1 MNETGKGANVVD
13 IVDKAL
19 RMGEGHQI
27 KKLENVAKAV
37 NALEDEITA
46 MSDEELRGQTGRFKE
61 RLDNGAS
68 LDDIMAEAF
77 ATVREVSRR
86 TLGQRHFD
94 VQLMGGAALH
104 WGNIAEMKT
113 GEGKTLVATLP
124 SYLNALEGKGVHV
137 VTVNDYL
144 ASYQSELM
152 GRIYRFLGMSVGCII
167 TEQKPPERRK
177 QYNADITYGTNNEFG
192 FDYLR
197 DNMAWER
204 GELVQRGHHYAIVDE
219 VDSILIDEARTPLII
234 SGPAEGDVT
243 RWYRQFARL
252 VLKLSRDED
261 YEIDEKKK
269 VVGILDPG
277 ITKIEDFLGID
288 NLYEP
293 NNTALIGYLNNAVKA
308 KELFLRDRDYVV
320 TRGEVLIVDEHTG
333 RILPGRRYNEGL
345 HQAIE
350 AKEGVEVKAENQTF
364 ATITLQNYFRMYDK
378 LSGMTGTAETE
389 AAEFMGT
396 YKLGVLPIPTN
407 RPMIREDKDDL
418 IFRTKKEKLA
428 AIVKDVAK
436 RHAKGQ
442 PVLLGTASV
451 ESSEVVSSLL
461 DVAGIPHQVLNAKQ
475 HAKEAAVVAVAGRKG
490 AVTVATNMAGRGTDI
505 MLGGNV
511 EFLADAKL
519 KADGYSPE
527 DTPEE
532 YEKRW
537 PGTLEEVKE
546 QVKDEHEEV
555 TQLGGLYVLGT
566 ERHES
571 RRIDNQLRGRSG
583 RQGDPGES
591 RFYLSLEDDLMRL
604 FNTQLVARFMA
615 KGLPEGEPIESKSVS
630 KGVRAAQKA
639 VESRNFEIRKNVLKY
654 DDVMNKQRTVIYAER
669 QAVLKGE
676 DIHEDIERF
685 IADTVESYIRGA
697 QQGSDKPSGWDW
709 DGLFEALNSVF
720 TVHVDMDEA
729 KESLAKLKGDK
740 AIAALRDMIVDD
752 AKTQYAAMEEQ
763 VSEEGMRQLERRVV
777 LAVLDRKWR
786 EHLYE
791 MDYLKDGIGLRGMGQ
806 RDPLVEYQREGYQM
820 YNSMVEAI
828 KEESI
833 QLLFH
838 VDIKQVARTED
849 PESNE
854 QEDAVIERTESALGI
869 ERESVASSADEID
882 VDGDSESTDTES
894 AEGDAAAEESADEAS
909 DEQEADQE
917 SAADM
922 DDADDANSEKSADDT
937 VTSDDQADEHIEP
950 GIVGPAPL
958 SHAEGKVPVS
968 KRPKSEE
975 LHTPWADGK
984 TYPGTGKN
992 SPCPCGSG
1000 RKYKMCHGQNEK

>member
-1 MNETGKGANVVD
+1 MVD

-19 RMGEGHQI
+19 RMGEGHQL

-37 NALEDEITA
+37 NALEDEISA
-46 MSDEELRGQTGRFKE
+46 LSDEDLKAQTPKFKQE
-61 RLDNGAS
+61 IENGKS
-68 LDDIMAEAF
+68 LDEIMPEAF
-77 ATVREVSRR
+77 ATVREVSKR

-124 SYLNALEGKGVHV
+124 TYLNALEGKGVHV

-152 GRIYRFLGMSVGCII
+152 GRIYRFLGMNVGCII
-167 TEQKPPERRK
+167 TDQKPPERRK

-197 DNMAWER
+197 DNMAWEKAD
-204 GELVQRGHHYAIVDE
+204 LVQRGHHYAIVDE

-243 RWYRQFARL
+243 RWYRQFAKL
-252 VLKLSRDED
+252 VLKLTRDED
-261 YEIDEKKK
+261 YDVDEKKK

-277 ITKIEDFLGID
+277 ITKVEDFLGID

-293 NNTALIGYLNNAVKA
+293 ANTALIGYLNNAIKA
-308 KELFLRDRDYVV
+308 KELFLRDKDYVV
-320 TRGEVLIVDEHTG
+320 TQGEVLIVDEHTG

-378 LSGMTGTAETE
+378 LAGMTGTAETE
-389 AAEFMGT
+389 AAEFMNT
-396 YKLGVLPIPTN
+396 YKLGVLPIKTN
-407 RPMIREDKDDL
+407 KPMIRKDQDDL

-436 RHAKGQ
+436 SHAKGQ

-451 ESSEVVSSLL
+451 ESSEVVSALL
-461 DVAGIPHQVLNAKQ
+461 DVAKIPHQVLNAKQ
-475 HAKEAAVVAVAGRKG
+475 HEKEAAVVAVAGRKG

-519 KADGYSPE
+519 KSEGYSPE

-537 PGTLEEVKE
+537 PGTLNEIKA

-555 TQLGGLYVLGT
+555 KELGGLYVLGT

-604 FNTQLVARFMA
+604 FNTQLVAQVMA
-615 KGLPEGEPIESKSVS
+615 KGMEEGQPIEAKSVT
-630 KGVRAAQKA
+630 KGVRTAQKA
-639 VESRNFEIRKNVLKY
+639 VESRNYEIRKNVLKY
-654 DDVMNKQRTVIYAER
+654 DDVMNKQRTVIYSER

-676 DIHEDIERF
+676 DIHKDILRF
-685 IADTVESYIRGA
+685 ISDTVESYIKGA
-697 QQGSDKPSGWDW
+697 NKGSEKPKDWDW
-709 DGLFEALNSVF
+709 EGLFKALN
-720 TVHVDMDEA
+720 TVIPTKVDEDEVR
-729 KESLAKLKGDK
+729 KIVGGLKGAK
-740 AIAALRDMIVDD
+740 AVEAVRDLIVEDARQQYGEMEETIGETGLRD
-752 AKTQYAAMEEQ
+752 
-763 VSEEGMRQLERRVV
+763 LERRVV

-820 YNSMVEAI
+820 YNSMIEAI
-828 KEESI
+828 KEETV

-838 VDIKQVARTED
+838 IDIKQVATTDE
-849 PESNE
+849 
-854 QEDAVIERTESALGI
+854 AV
-869 ERESVASSADEID
+869 DE
-882 VDGDSESTDTES
+882 VEET
-894 AEGDAAAEESADEAS
+894 AESADTIAVASGPDENGESVVEAAEGEVEEE
-909 DEQEADQE
+909 DEDTDAKQAIAE
-917 SAADM
+917 SAA
-922 DDADDANSEKSADDT
+922 ASGAGESTLPVA
-937 VTSDDQADEHIEP
+937 
-950 GIVGPAPL
+950 GPAPI

-975 LHTPWADGK
+975 LKTPWADGR
-984 TYPGTGKN
+984 TFPGTGKN
-992 SPCPCGSG
+992 APCPCGSG

>member
-1 MNETGKGANVVD
+1 MEFVPDVGHQAMLVDVRKLKQGANVVD

-19 RMGEGHQI
+19 RMGEGHQL

-37 NALEDEITA
+37 NALEDEISA
-46 MSDEELRGQTGRFKE
+46 LSDEELKGQTAKFKQ
-61 RLDNGAS
+61 RLDNGEN
-68 LDDIMAEAF
+68 LDKLMPEAF
-77 ATVREVSRR
+77 ATVREVSKR

-152 GRIYRFLGMSVGCII
+152 GRIYRFLGMNVGCII
-167 TEQKPPERRK
+167 TDQKPAERRK

-197 DNMAWER
+197 DNMAWEKAD
-204 GELVQRGHHYAIVDE
+204 LVQRGHHYAIVDE

-252 VLKLSRDED
+252 VPKLTRDED
-261 YEIDEKKK
+261 YEVDEKKK
-269 VVGILDPG
+269 VVGVLDPG
-277 ITKIEDFLGID
+277 ITKVEDFLGID

-293 NNTALIGYLNNAVKA
+293 SNTALIGYLNNAIKA
-308 KELFLRDRDYVV
+308 KELFLRDKDYVV
-320 TRGEVLIVDEHTG
+320 TQGEVLIVDEHTG

-378 LSGMTGTAETE
+378 LAGMTGTAETE
-389 AAEFMGT
+389 AAEFMNT
-396 YKLGVLPIPTN
+396 YKLGVLPIKTN
-407 RPMIREDKDDL
+407 KPMIRKDQDDL
-418 IFRTKKEKLA
+418 IYRTKKEKLA

-451 ESSEVVSSLL
+451 ESSEVVSTLL
-461 DVAGIPHQVLNAKQ
+461 DVAKIPHQVLNAKQ
-475 HAKEAAVVAVAGRKG
+475 HEKEAAVVAVAGRKG

-519 KADGYSPE
+519 KSEGYSPE

-537 PGTLEEVKE
+537 PGTLNEIKA

-555 TQLGGLYVLGT
+555 KELGGLYVLGT

-604 FNTQLVARFMA
+604 FNTQLVAQVMA
-615 KGLPEGEPIESKSVS
+615 RGMEEGQPIEAKSVT
-630 KGVRAAQKA
+630 KGVRTAQKA
-639 VESRNFEIRKNVLKY
+639 VESRNYEIRKNVLKY
-654 DDVMNKQRTVIYAER
+654 DDVMNKQRTVIYSER

-676 DIHEDIERF
+676 DIHKDILRF
-685 IADTVESYIRGA
+685 ISDTVESYIKGA
-697 QQGSDKPSGWDW
+697 NKGSEKPKDWDW
-709 DGLFEALNSVF
+709 EGLFKALN
-720 TVHVDMDEA
+720 TVIPTKVDEDEVR
-729 KESLAKLKGDK
+729 KIVGGLKGAK
-740 AIAALRDMIVDD
+740 AVEAVRDLIVEDARQQYGEMEETIGETGLRD
-752 AKTQYAAMEEQ
+752 
-763 VSEEGMRQLERRVV
+763 LERRVV

-820 YNSMVEAI
+820 YNSMIEAI
-828 KEESI
+828 KEETV

-838 VDIKQVARTED
+838 IDIKQVATTD
-849 PESNE
+849 
-854 QEDAVIERTESALGI
+854 DAV
-869 ERESVASSADEID
+869 DE
-882 VDGDSESTDTES
+882 VEET
-894 AEGDAAAEESADEAS
+894 AESADTIAVASGPDENGESVIEATEGEVEEE
-909 DEQEADQE
+909 DEDTDAKQAIAE
-917 SAADM
+917 SAA
-922 DDADDANSEKSADDT
+922 ASEAGESTLPVA
-937 VTSDDQADEHIEP
+937 
-950 GIVGPAPL
+950 GPAPV

-975 LHTPWADGK
+975 LKTPWADGR
-984 TYPGTGKN
+984 TFPGTGKN
-992 SPCPCGSG
+992 APCPCGSG
-1000 RKYKMCHGQNEK
+1000 RKYKMCHGQNEA

>member
-1 MNETGKGANVVD
+1 MVD

-19 RMGEGHQI
+19 RMGEGRQI
-27 KKLENVAKAV
+27 KKLEGVAKAV
-37 NALEDEITA
+37 NALEDEISA
-46 MSDEELRGQTGRFKE
+46 LSDEELKAQTPKFKQQ
-61 RLDNGAS
+61 LDNGKK
-68 LDDIMAEAF
+68 LDDIMPEAF
-77 ATVREVSRR
+77 ATVREVSKR

-124 SYLNALEGKGVHV
+124 AYLNALEGKGVHV

-152 GRIYRFLGMSVGCII
+152 GRIYRFLGMNVGCIL

-197 DNMAWER
+197 DNMAWEKN
-204 GELVQRGHHYAIVDE
+204 ELVQRGHHFAIVDE

-243 RWYRQFARL
+243 RWYRTFAKL
-252 VLKLSRDED
+252 VLKLTRDED
-261 YEIDEKKK
+261 YEVDEKKK
-269 VVGILDPG
+269 VVGIKDPG
-277 ITKIEDFLGID
+277 ITKVEDFLGID

-293 NNTALIGYLNNAVKA
+293 ANTALIGYLNNAIKA

-320 TRGEVLIVDEHTG
+320 THGEVLIVDEHTG
-333 RILPGRRYNEGL
+333 RVLPGRRYNEGL

-389 AAEFMGT
+389 AAEFMST

-407 RPMIREDKDDL
+407 RPMIRKDQDDF

-428 AIVKDVAK
+428 AVIKDVAA

-451 ESSEVVSSLL
+451 ESSEVVSTLL
-461 DVAGIPHQVLNAKQ
+461 DVANIPHQVLNAKQ
-475 HAKEAAVVAVAGRKG
+475 HDKEAAIVAVAGRKG

-519 KADGYSPE
+519 KSEGYSPE

-537 PGTLEEVKE
+537 PGTLNEVKA

-555 TQLGGLYVLGT
+555 KELGGLYVLGT

-604 FNTQLVARFMA
+604 FNTQLVARVMA
-615 KGLPEGEPIESKSVS
+615 KGLPEGEPIHSKSVS
-630 KGVRAAQKA
+630 KGVRTAQKA
-639 VESRNFEIRKNVLKY
+639 RESQNFEIRKNVLKY

-685 IADTVESYIRGA
+685 ISDTVESYVKGA
-697 QQGSDKPSGWDW
+697 NNGSDKPKDWDW
-709 DGLFEALNSVF
+709 EGLFKALNTVLPTDVTVEEAEKAAEGKKGEKAVEAVRDVIVADAKAKYAEFEDKLGADGL
-720 TVHVDMDEA
+720 
-729 KESLAKLKGDK
+729 
-740 AIAALRDMIVDD
+740 
-752 AKTQYAAMEEQ
+752 
-763 VSEEGMRQLERRVV
+763 RQLERRVV

-820 YNSMVEAI
+820 YNSMIDAI
-828 KEESI
+828 KEETV

-838 VDIKQVARTED
+838 VDIQQIARTED
-849 PESNE
+849 AEE
-854 QEDAVIERTESALGI
+854 QAEQAA
-869 ERESVASSADEID
+869 SADAAQATGPDEN
-882 VDGDSESTDTES
+882 GETAAEAAEGEGETEAEEES
-894 AEGDAAAEESADEAS
+894 AEEKQAIAEAAKASEAGEATSAIS
-909 DEQEADQE
+909 
-917 SAADM
+917 
-922 DDADDANSEKSADDT
+922 
-937 VTSDDQADEHIEP
+937 
-950 GIVGPAPL
+950 GPAPI
-958 SHAEGKVPVS
+958 SHAEGKVPAN
-968 KRPKSEE
+968 KRPKNEE
-975 LHTPWADGK
+975 LKTPWADGR
-984 TYPGTGKN
+984 TFPGTGKN
-992 SPCPCGSG
+992 ALCPCGSG
-1000 RKYKMCHGQNEK
+1000 RKYKMCHGQNEQ

>member
-1 MNETGKGANVVD
+1 MVD

-19 RMGEGHQI
+19 RMGEGRQI
-27 KKLENVAKAV
+27 KKLEGVAKAV
-37 NALEDEITA
+37 NALEDEISA
-46 MSDEELRGQTGRFKE
+46 LSDEELKGQTAKFKQQLE
-61 RLDNGAS
+61 NGKS
-68 LDDIMAEAF
+68 LDELMPEAF
-77 ATVREVSRR
+77 ATVREASKRV
-86 TLGQRHFD
+86 LGQRHFD

-144 ASYQSELM
+144 ASYQSEIM

-167 TEQKPPERRK
+167 TNQKPPERRK

-197 DNMAWER
+197 DNMAWEKAD
-204 GELVQRGHHYAIVDE
+204 LVQRGHHYAIVDE

-243 RWYRQFARL
+243 RWYREFAKLVVRL
-252 VLKLSRDED
+252 TRDED
-261 YEIDEKKK
+261 YEVDEKKK

-277 ITKIEDFLGID
+277 ITKVEDFLGID

-293 NNTALIGYLNNAVKA
+293 NNTALIGYLNNAIKA

-320 TRGEVLIVDEHTG
+320 THGEVLIVDEHTG
-333 RILPGRRYNEGL
+333 RVLPGRRYNEGL

-378 LSGMTGTAETE
+378 LAGMTGTAETE
-389 AAEFMGT
+389 AAEFMST

-407 RPMIREDKDDL
+407 KPMQRIDQEDL

-436 RHAKGQ
+436 RHAAGQ

-451 ESSEVVSSLL
+451 ESSEVVSTLL
-461 DVAGIPHQVLNAKQ
+461 DVAKIPHQVLNAKQ
-475 HAKEAAVVAVAGRKG
+475 HDKEAAVVAVAGRKG

-527 DTPEE
+527 DTPDE

-537 PGTLEEVKE
+537 PGVLAEIKE
-546 QVKDEHEEV
+546 QVKDEHQEV
-555 TQLGGLYVLGT
+555 VDLGGLYVLGT

-604 FNTQLVARFMA
+604 FNTQLVARVMA
-615 KGLPEGEPIESKSVS
+615 KGLPEGEPIAAKSVS
-630 KGVRAAQKA
+630 KGVRTAQKA
-639 VESRNFEIRKNVLKY
+639 RESQNFEIRKNVLKY

-676 DIHEDIERF
+676 DVHDDILRF
-685 IADTVESYIRGA
+685 ISDTVMSYVKGA
-697 QQGSDKPSGWDW
+697 NNGSDKPAAWDW
-709 DGLFEALNSVF
+709 DGLFKALNSVIP
-720 TVHVDMDEA
+720 TDVTIEEA
-729 KESLAKLKGDK
+729 RKAAEGKKGDK
-740 AIAALRDMIVDD
+740 AAEAVRDVIVADAEAAYSGFEDKLGG
-752 AKTQYAAMEEQ
+752 
-763 VSEEGMRQLERRVV
+763 EGLRQLERRVV

-820 YNSMVEAI
+820 YNSMIEAI
-828 KEESI
+828 KEETV

-838 VDIKQVARTED
+838 VDIQQVAETED
-849 PESNE
+849 LESE
-854 QEDAVIERTESALGI
+854 ADEDAAVNATQVELGI
-869 ERESVASSADEID
+869 APSASAGTEDEGPD
-882 VDGDSESTDTES
+882 EDGDDVTR
-894 AEGDAAAEESADEAS
+894 DE
-909 DEQEADQE
+909 DG
-917 SAADM
+917 
-922 DDADDANSEKSADDT
+922 NP
-937 VTSDDQADEHIEP
+937 V
-950 GIVGPAPL
+950 IVGPAPV
-958 SHAEGKVPVS
+958 SHAEGKVPAN
-968 KRPKSEE
+968 KQPKSEE
-975 LHTPWADGK
+975 LKTPWADGR
-984 TYPGTGKN
+984 TFPGTGKN
-992 SPCPCGSG
+992 APCPCGSG
-1000 RKYKMCHGQNEK
+1000 RKYKMCHGQNEQ

>member
-1 MNETGKGANVVD
+1 MVAVL
-13 IVDKAL
+13 DKVL
-19 RMGEGHQI
+19 RMGEGRQI
-27 KKLENVAKAV
+27 RKLQGVAKAT
-37 NALEDEITA
+37 NAFEDQISA
-46 MSDEELRGQTGRFKE
+46 MSDEELKAQTPKFKQ
-61 RLDNGAS
+61 RLENGES
-68 LDDIMAEAF
+68 LDSLMPEAF
-77 ATVREVSRR
+77 ATVREVSKR

-152 GRIYRFLGMSVGCII
+152 GRIFRFLGMSVGCII
-167 TEQKPPERRK
+167 TDQRPNERRK
-177 QYNADITYGTNNEFG
+177 QYQADITYGTNNEFG

-197 DNMAWER
+197 DNMAWDKD
-204 GELVQRGHHYAIVDE
+204 ELVQRGHHFAIVDE

-243 RWYRQFARL
+243 RWYRQFAKL
-252 VLKLSRDED
+252 VPKLTRDED
-261 YEIDEKKK
+261 YEVDEKKK

-277 ITKIEDFLGID
+277 ITKVEDYLGID

-293 NNTALIGYLNNAVKA
+293 ANTALIGYLNNAIKA

-320 TRGEVLIVDEHTG
+320 QNGEVLIVDEHTG
-333 RILPGRRYNEGL
+333 RLLKGRRYNEGL

-378 LSGMTGTAETE
+378 LAGMTGTAETE
-389 AAEFMGT
+389 AAEFMNT

-407 RPMIREDKDDL
+407 KPMIRKDQDDL
-418 IFRTKKEKLA
+418 IYRSKKEKLA
-428 AIVKDVAK
+428 AIVRDVAK

-442 PVLLGTASV
+442 PILLGTASV

-461 DVAGIPHQVLNAKQ
+461 DVAGIDHQVLNAKQ
-475 HAKEAAVVAVAGRKG
+475 HAREAAVVAVAGRKG

-511 EFLADAKL
+511 EFLADQKL
-519 KADGYSPE
+519 KEQGYSSD

-537 PGTLEEVKE
+537 PKMLDSVKE

-555 TQLGGLYVLGT
+555 VKLGGLYVLGT

-604 FNTQLVARFMA
+604 FNTGMVAQLMS
-615 KGLPEGEPIESKSVS
+615 KSMPEGQPIDKKSVS
-630 KGVRAAQKA
+630 KGVRNAQKS
-639 VESRNFEIRKNVLKY
+639 VESRNYEIRKNVLKY
-654 DDVMNKQRTVIYAER
+654 DDVMNKQRQVIYGER

-676 DIHEDIERF
+676 DIHKDILRF
-685 IADTVESYIRGA
+685 ISETITSYIRGA
-697 QQGSDKPSGWDW
+697 QKGSDKPEDW
-709 DGLFEALNSVF
+709 DADELWKALASVYPVSLDQDE
-720 TVHVDMDEA
+720 TMD
-729 KESLAKLKGDK
+729 SLEGLKGDK
-740 AIAALRDMIVDD
+740 AVKALADKLVED
-752 AKTQYAAMEEQ
+752 ADSIYQKREDELGEKG
-763 VSEEGMRQLERRVV
+763 SRQLERQVV
-777 LAVLDRKWR
+777 LSVLDSKWR

-820 YNSMVEAI
+820 YNSMIDAI
-828 KEESI
+828 KEQTV
-833 QLLFH
+833 QLLFN
-838 VDIKQVARTED
+838 VDLKQIAASQENERRAREERKENEESQSEPVSYQAPEEPDAED
-849 PESNE
+849 ETTDIDETAEEQDEGAPAGSI
-854 QEDAVIERTESALGI
+854 QEDAEE
-869 ERESVASSADEID
+869 E
-882 VDGDSESTDTES
+882 
-894 AEGDAAAEESADEAS
+894 DAAEDSAPA
-909 DEQEADQE
+909 
-917 SAADM
+917 
-922 DDADDANSEKSADDT
+922 
-937 VTSDDQADEHIEP
+937 P
-950 GIVGPAPL
+950 VGPAPI
-958 SHAEGKVPVS
+958 SHAEGKVPAN
-968 KRPKSEE
+968 KRPKAVEDHS
-975 LHTPWADGK
+975 PWSDGR
-984 TYPGTGKN
+984 TFPGTPRN
-992 SPCPCGSG
+992 APCPCGSG
-1000 RKYKMCHGQNEK
+1000 RKYKMCHGQNEKK

>member
-1 MNETGKGANVVD
+1 VVA
-13 IVDKAL
+13 VLDKVL
-19 RMGEGHQI
+19 RMGEGRQI
-27 KKLENVAKAV
+27 RKLQGVAKAT
-37 NALEDEITA
+37 NAFEDQISA
-46 MSDEELRGQTGRFKE
+46 MSDEELKAQTPKFKQ
-61 RLDNGAS
+61 RLENGES
-68 LDDIMAEAF
+68 LDSLMPEAF
-77 ATVREVSRR
+77 ATVREVSKR

-152 GRIYRFLGMSVGCII
+152 GRIFRFLGMSVGCII
-167 TEQKPPERRK
+167 TDQRPAERRK
-177 QYNADITYGTNNEFG
+177 QYQADITYGTNNEFG

-197 DNMAWER
+197 DNMAWDKD
-204 GELVQRGHHYAIVDE
+204 ELVQRGHHFAIVDE

-243 RWYRQFARL
+243 RWYRQFAKL
-252 VLKLSRDED
+252 VPKLTRDED
-261 YEIDEKKK
+261 YEVDEKKK

-277 ITKIEDFLGID
+277 ITKVEDYLGID

-293 NNTALIGYLNNAVKA
+293 ANTALIGYLNNAIKA

-320 TRGEVLIVDEHTG
+320 QNGEVLIVDEHTG
-333 RILPGRRYNEGL
+333 RLLKGRRYNEGL

-378 LSGMTGTAETE
+378 LAGMTGTAETE
-389 AAEFMGT
+389 AAEFMNT

-407 RPMIREDKDDL
+407 KPMIRKDQDDL
-418 IFRTKKEKLA
+418 IYRSKKEKLA
-428 AIVKDVAK
+428 AIVRDVAK

-442 PVLLGTASV
+442 PILLGTASV

-461 DVAGIPHQVLNAKQ
+461 DVAGIDHQVLNAKQ
-475 HAKEAAVVAVAGRKG
+475 HAREAAVVAVAGRKG

-511 EFLADAKL
+511 EFLADQKL
-519 KADGYSPE
+519 KEQGYSPD

-537 PGTLEEVKE
+537 PKMLDSVKE

-555 TQLGGLYVLGT
+555 VKLGGLYVLGT

-604 FNTQLVARFMA
+604 FNTQLVARMMSS
-615 KGLPEGEPIESKSVS
+615 KSLPEGQPIGTKSVS
-630 KGVRAAQKA
+630 KGVRNAQKS
-639 VESRNFEIRKNVLKY
+639 VESRNYEIRKNVLKY
-654 DDVMNKQRTVIYAER
+654 DDVMNKQRQVIYGER

-676 DIHEDIERF
+676 DIHEDILRF
-685 IADTVESYIRGA
+685 IRETVTSYIRGA
-697 QQGSDKPSGWDW
+697 QNGSDKPKDW
-709 DGLFEALNSVF
+709 DADGLWKALASVYPISLDQDE
-720 TVHVDMDEA
+720 TMD
-729 KESLAKLKGDK
+729 SLEDLKGDK
-740 AIAALRDMIVDD
+740 AVKALADKVVED
-752 AKTQYAAMEEQ
+752 ADSIYQEREDELGEKG
-763 VSEEGMRQLERRVV
+763 SRQLERQVV
-777 LAVLDRKWR
+777 LSVLDSKWR

-820 YNSMVEAI
+820 YNSMIDAI
-828 KEESI
+828 KEQTV
-833 QLLFH
+833 QLLFN
-838 VDIKQVARTED
+838 VDLKQIAASQENERRAREERKENEESQSEPVNYQAPEEPDAED
-849 PESNE
+849 ETTDIDETAEERDEGAPAGSV
-854 QEDAVIERTESALGI
+854 QEDSEEDSDKD
-869 ERESVASSADEID
+869 SSEDIA
-882 VDGDSESTDTES
+882 
-894 AEGDAAAEESADEAS
+894 EAS
-909 DEQEADQE
+909 E
-917 SAADM
+917 
-922 DDADDANSEKSADDT
+922 ADDASAP
-937 VTSDDQADEHIEP
+937 AP
-950 GIVGPAPL
+950 VGPAPI
-958 SHAEGKVPVS
+958 SHAEGKVPAN
-968 KRPKSEE
+968 KRPKAVEDHS
-975 LHTPWADGK
+975 PWSDGR
-984 TYPGTGKN
+984 TFPGTPRN
-992 SPCPCGSG
+992 APCPCGSG
-1000 RKYKMCHGQNEK
+1000 RKYKMCHGQNEKK

>member
-1 MNETGKGANVVD
+1 MVD

-19 RMGEGHQI
+19 RMGEGRQI
-27 KKLENVAKAV
+27 KKLENVAKAT
-37 NALEDEITA
+37 NALEDEIA
-46 MSDEELRGQTGRFKE
+46 ALNDEEIKGQTAKFKE
-61 RLDNGAS
+61 RIDNGES
-68 LDDIMAEAF
+68 LDKIMPEAF
-77 ATVREVSRR
+77 ATVREASKR
-86 TLGQRHFD
+86 TLGLRHFD

-124 SYLNALEGKGVHV
+124 AYLNALEGKGVHV

-144 ASYQSELM
+144 ASYQAELM
-152 GRIYRFLGMSVGCII
+152 GRVYRFLGMSTGCII
-167 TEQKPPERRK
+167 TDQKPPERRK

-197 DNMAWER
+197 DNMSWEKSD
-204 GELVQRGHHYAIVDE
+204 LVQRGHHFAIVDE

-252 VLKLSRDED
+252 VPKLTRDED
-261 YEIDEKKK
+261 YDVDEKKK

-277 ITKIEDFLGID
+277 ITKVEDYLGID

-293 NNTALIGYLNNAVKA
+293 NNTALIGYLNNAIKA

-320 TRGEVLIVDEHTG
+320 TGGEVLIVDEHTG

-407 RPMIREDKDDL
+407 KPMIREDQDDL

-428 AIVKDVAK
+428 AIVRDVAK
-436 RHAKGQ
+436 RHKKGQ

-451 ESSEVVSSLL
+451 ESSEIVSSLL
-461 DVAGIPHQVLNAKQ
+461 DVAKIPHQVLNAKQ
-475 HAKEAAVVAVAGRKG
+475 HDKEAAVVAVAGRKG

-519 KADGYSPE
+519 KSEGYSPE

-537 PGTLEEVKE
+537 PGTLNEIKA

-555 TQLGGLYVLGT
+555 KELGGLYVLGT

-604 FNTQLVARFMA
+604 FNTQLVAQVMA
-615 KGLPEGEPIESKSVS
+615 KGMEEGQPIEAKSVT
-630 KGVRAAQKA
+630 KGVRTAQKA
-639 VESRNFEIRKNVLKY
+639 VESRNYEIRKNVLKY
-654 DDVMNKQRTVIYAER
+654 DDVMNKQRTVIYSER

-676 DIHEDIERF
+676 DIHKDILRF
-685 IADTVESYIRGA
+685 ISDTVESYIKGA
-697 QQGSDKPSGWDW
+697 NKGSEKPKDWDW
-709 DGLFEALNSVF
+709 EGLFKALN
-720 TVHVDMDEA
+720 TVIPTKVDEDEVR
-729 KESLAKLKGDK
+729 KIVGGLKGAK
-740 AIAALRDMIVDD
+740 AVEAVRDLIVEDARQQYGEMEETIGETGLRD
-752 AKTQYAAMEEQ
+752 
-763 VSEEGMRQLERRVV
+763 LERRVV

-820 YNSMVEAI
+820 YNSMIEAI

-838 VDIKQVARTED
+838 VDIERVAVTED
-849 PESNE
+849 TE
-854 QEDAVIERTESALGI
+854 TES
-869 ERESVASSADEID
+869 DED
-882 VDGDSESTDTES
+882 EAVN
-894 AEGDAAAEESADEAS
+894 AAEAVMGLEGEAEPTGQSAPAEPETDDEAEKAAI
-909 DEQEADQE
+909 DELAE
-917 SAADM
+917 
-922 DDADDANSEKSADDT
+922 
-937 VTSDDQADEHIEP
+937 EHKAEP
-950 GIVGPAPL
+950 GIVGMQTI
-958 SHAEGKVPVS
+958 SHAEGKVPAN

-975 LHTPWADGK
+975 LRSPWADGR
-984 TYPGTGKN
+984 TFPGTGKN
-992 SPCPCGSG
+992 AQCPCGSG
-1000 RKYKMCHGQNEK
+1000 RKYKMCHGQNEQ

>member
-1 MNETGKGANVVD
+1 MVD
-13 IVDKAL
+13 IIDKAL
-19 RMGEGHQI
+19 RMGEGHQL

-37 NALEDEITA
+37 NALEDEISA
-46 MSDEELRGQTGRFKE
+46 LSDEDLKAQTPKFKQE
-61 RLDNGAS
+61 IENGKS
-68 LDDIMAEAF
+68 LDEIMPEAF
-77 ATVREVSRR
+77 ATVREVSKR

-124 SYLNALEGKGVHV
+124 TYLNALEGKGVHV

-152 GRIYRFLGMSVGCII
+152 GRIYRFLGMNVGCII

-197 DNMAWER
+197 DNMAWEKAD
-204 GELVQRGHHYAIVDE
+204 LVQRGHHYAIVDE

-243 RWYRQFARL
+243 RWYRQFAKL
-252 VLKLSRDED
+252 VLKLTRDED
-261 YEIDEKKK
+261 YDVDEKKK

-277 ITKIEDFLGID
+277 ITKVEDFLGID

-293 NNTALIGYLNNAVKA
+293 ANTALIGYLNNAIKA
-308 KELFLRDRDYVV
+308 KELFLRDKDYVV
-320 TRGEVLIVDEHTG
+320 TQGEVLIVDEHTG

-378 LSGMTGTAETE
+378 LAGMTGTAETE
-389 AAEFMGT
+389 AAEFMNT
-396 YKLGVLPIPTN
+396 YKLGVLPIKTN
-407 RPMIREDKDDL
+407 KPMIRKDQDDL
-418 IFRTKKEKLA
+418 IYRTKKEKLA

-442 PVLLGTASV
+442 PVLFGTASV
-451 ESSEVVSSLL
+451 ESSEVVSTLL
-461 DVAGIPHQVLNAKQ
+461 DVAKIPHQVLNAKQ
-475 HAKEAAVVAVAGRKG
+475 HEKEAAVVAVAGRKG

-519 KADGYSPE
+519 KSECYSPE

-537 PGTLEEVKE
+537 PGTLNEIKA

-555 TQLGGLYVLGT
+555 KELGGLYVLGT

-604 FNTQLVARFMA
+604 FNTQLVAQVMA
-615 KGLPEGEPIESKSVS
+615 KGMEEGQPIEAKSVT
-630 KGVRAAQKA
+630 KGVRTAQKA
-639 VESRNFEIRKNVLKY
+639 VESRNYEIRKNVLKY
-654 DDVMNKQRTVIYAER
+654 DDVMNKQRTVIYSER

-676 DIHEDIERF
+676 DIHKDILRF
-685 IADTVESYIRGA
+685 ISDTVESYIKGA
-697 QQGSDKPSGWDW
+697 NKGSEKPKDWDW
-709 DGLFEALNSVF
+709 EGLFKALN
-720 TVHVDMDEA
+720 TVIPTKVDEDEVR
-729 KESLAKLKGDK
+729 KIVGGLKGAK
-740 AIAALRDMIVDD
+740 AVEAVRDLIVEDARQQYGEMEETIGETGLRD
-752 AKTQYAAMEEQ
+752 
-763 VSEEGMRQLERRVV
+763 LERRVV

-820 YNSMVEAI
+820 YNSMIEAI
-828 KEESI
+828 KEETV

-838 VDIKQVARTED
+838 IDIKQVATTDE
-849 PESNE
+849 
-854 QEDAVIERTESALGI
+854 AV
-869 ERESVASSADEID
+869 DE
-882 VDGDSESTDTES
+882 VEET
-894 AEGDAAAEESADEAS
+894 AESADTIAVASGPDENGESVVEAAEGEVEEE
-909 DEQEADQE
+909 DEDTDAKQAIAE
-917 SAADM
+917 SAA
-922 DDADDANSEKSADDT
+922 ASGAGESTLPVA
-937 VTSDDQADEHIEP
+937 
-950 GIVGPAPL
+950 GPAPI

-975 LHTPWADGK
+975 LKTPWADGR
-984 TYPGTGKN
+984 TFPGTGKN
-992 SPCPCGSG
+992 APCPCGSG
-1000 RKYKMCHGQNEK
+1000 RKYKMCHGQDEK

>member
-1 MNETGKGANVVD
+1 MSYMRASFLMRKTRYVKTYVKWTELFGNREKATILNRGKSPYTKGVIVVD

-19 RMGEGHQI
+19 RMGEGRQI
-27 KKLENVAKAV
+27 KKLENVAKAT
-37 NALEDEITA
+37 NALEDEIA
-46 MSDEELRGQTGRFKE
+46 ALDDEELKGQTAKFKQRIE
-61 RLDNGAS
+61 NGES
-68 LDDIMAEAF
+68 LDKLMPEAF
-77 ATVREVSRR
+77 ATVREASKR
-86 TLGQRHFD
+86 TLGLRHFD

-124 SYLNALEGKGVHV
+124 AYLNALDGQGVHV

-144 ASYQSELM
+144 ASYQAELM
-152 GRIYRFLGMSVGCII
+152 GRVYRFLGMSTGCII
-167 TEQKPPERRK
+167 TNQKPPERRK

-197 DNMAWER
+197 DNMAWEKSD
-204 GELVQRGHHYAIVDE
+204 LVQRGHHYAIVDE

-252 VLKLSRDED
+252 VLKLNRDED
-261 YEIDEKKK
+261 YEVDEKKK

-277 ITKIEDFLGID
+277 ITKVEDYLGID

-293 NNTALIGYLNNAVKA
+293 NNTALIGYLNNAIKA

-320 TRGEVLIVDEHTG
+320 TGGEVLIVDEHTG

-378 LSGMTGTAETE
+378 LAGMTGTAETE

-407 RPMIREDKDDL
+407 KPMIREDKDDL

-428 AIVKDVAK
+428 AIVRDVAK
-436 RHAKGQ
+436 RHKKGQ

-461 DVAGIPHQVLNAKQ
+461 DVAKIPHQVLNAKQ
-475 HAKEAAVVAVAGRKG
+475 HDKEAAVVAVAGRKG

-519 KADGYSPE
+519 KSEGYSPD
-527 DTPEE
+527 DTPDE

-537 PGTLEEVKE
+537 PGTLAEIKD

-555 TQLGGLYVLGT
+555 VKLGGLYVLGT

-604 FNTQLVARFMA
+604 FNTQLVARVMA
-615 KGLPEGEPIESKSVS
+615 KGMPEGEPIEAKSVS
-630 KGVRAAQKA
+630 KGVRTAQKA

-669 QAVLKGE
+669 QAVLKGA
-676 DIHEDIERF
+676 DIHEDILKF
-685 IADTVESYIRGA
+685 IDDTVLSYIKGA
-697 QQGSDKPSGWDW
+697 NNGSDKPADWDW
-709 DGLFEALNSVF
+709 DGLFKAISSVYPIAVEQEA
-720 TVHVDMDEA
+720 A
-729 KESLAKLKGDK
+729 KDAVAKLKGDK
-740 AIAALRDMIVDD
+740 AVEALKELIVSD
-752 AKTQYAAMEEQ
+752 AKDQYSDFEDKLG
-763 VSEEGMRQLERRVV
+763 SEGLRQLERRVV

-820 YNSMVEAI
+820 YNSMIEAI
-828 KEESI
+828 KEETI

-838 VDIKQVARTED
+838 VDIERVAMTED
-849 PESNE
+849 EE
-854 QEDAVIERTESALGI
+854 TESDEDEAVNAAEAVMGLDG
-869 ERESVASSADEID
+869 EAAATGESAPAEPETDDEAEKTAIDELADE
-882 VDGDSESTDTES
+882 
-894 AEGDAAAEESADEAS
+894 
-909 DEQEADQE
+909 QK
-917 SAADM
+917 
-922 DDADDANSEKSADDT
+922 NEK
-937 VTSDDQADEHIEP
+937 
-950 GIVGPAPL
+950 GIVGMQPI
-958 SHAEGKVPVS
+958 SHAEGKVPAN

-975 LHTPWADGK
+975 LHSPWADGR
-984 TYPGTGKN
+984 TFPGTGKN
-992 SPCPCGSG
+992 AQCPCGSG
-1000 RKYKMCHGQNEK
+1000 RKYKMCHGQNEQ

>member
-1 MNETGKGANVVD
+1 MSYMRASFLMRKTRYVKTYVKWTELFGNREKATILNRGKSPYTKGVIVVD

-19 RMGEGHQI
+19 RMGEGRQI
-27 KKLENVAKAV
+27 KKLENVAKAT
-37 NALEDEITA
+37 NALEDEIA
-46 MSDEELRGQTGRFKE
+46 ALDDEELKGQTAKFKQRIE
-61 RLDNGAS
+61 NGES
-68 LDDIMAEAF
+68 LDKLMPEAF
-77 ATVREVSRR
+77 ATVREASKR
-86 TLGQRHFD
+86 TLGLRHFD

-124 SYLNALEGKGVHV
+124 AYLNALDGQGVHV

-144 ASYQSELM
+144 ASYQAELM
-152 GRIYRFLGMSVGCII
+152 GRVYRFLGMSTGCII
-167 TEQKPPERRK
+167 TNQKPPERRK

-197 DNMAWER
+197 DNMAWEKSD
-204 GELVQRGHHYAIVDE
+204 LVQRGHHFAIVDE

-252 VLKLSRDED
+252 VLKLTRDED
-261 YEIDEKKK
+261 YEVDEKKK

-277 ITKIEDFLGID
+277 INKIEDYLGID

-293 NNTALIGYLNNAVKA
+293 NNTALIGYLNNAIKA

-320 TRGEVLIVDEHTG
+320 TGGEVLIVDEHTG

-350 AKEGVEVKAENQTF
+350 AKENVEVKAENQTF

-407 RPMIREDKDDL
+407 KPMIREDKDDL

-428 AIVKDVAK
+428 AIVRDVAK
-436 RHAKGQ
+436 RHKKGQ

-451 ESSEVVSSLL
+451 ESSEIVSSLL
-461 DVAGIPHQVLNAKQ
+461 DVANIPHQVLNAKQ
-475 HAKEAAVVAVAGRKG
+475 HDKEAAVVAVAGRKG

-519 KADGYSPE
+519 KSEGYSPD
-527 DTPEE
+527 DTPDE

-537 PGTLEEVKE
+537 PGTLAEIKE

-555 TQLGGLYVLGT
+555 VELGGLYVLGT

-604 FNTQLVARFMA
+604 FNTQLVARVMA
-615 KGLPEGEPIESKSVS
+615 KGMPEGEPIEAKSVS
-630 KGVRAAQKA
+630 KGVRTAQKA

-676 DIHEDIERF
+676 DIHEDILKF
-685 IADTVESYIRGA
+685 IDETVLSYIKGA
-697 QQGSDKPSGWDW
+697 NKGSDKPKDWDW
-709 DGLFEALNSVF
+709 EGLFKALNAVYPIA
-720 TVHVDMDEA
+720 VDAEA
-729 KESLAKLKGDK
+729 AKDAVSKLKGDK
-740 AIAALRDMIVDD
+740 AVVALQELIVSD
-752 AKTQYAAMEEQ
+752 AKDQYADFEGKLG
-763 VSEEGMRQLERRVV
+763 EEGLRQLERRVV

-820 YNSMVEAI
+820 YNSMIEAI
-828 KEESI
+828 KEETI

-838 VDIKQVARTED
+838 VDIDRVATTED
-849 PESNE
+849 
-854 QEDAVIERTESALGI
+854 
-869 ERESVASSADEID
+869 
-882 VDGDSESTDTES
+882 TDTES
-894 AEGDAAAEESADEAS
+894 DEDEAVNAAEAVMGLGGETEPTGETAPAEPETDDESEKTVIDELADE
-909 DEQEADQE
+909 QK
-917 SAADM
+917 
-922 DDADDANSEKSADDT
+922 N
-937 VTSDDQADEHIEP
+937 EP
-950 GIVGPAPL
+950 GIVGMQPI
-958 SHAEGKVPVS
+958 SHAEGKVPAN
-968 KRPKSEE
+968 KRPKSAE
-975 LHTPWADGK
+975 LHSPWADGR
-984 TYPGTGKN
+984 TFPGTGKN
-992 SPCPCGSG
+992 AQCPCGSG
-1000 RKYKMCHGQNEK
+1000 RKYKMCHGQNEQ

>member
-1 MNETGKGANVVD
+1 MEFVPDVGHQAMLVDVRKLKQGANVVD

-19 RMGEGHQI
+19 RMGEGHQL

-37 NALEDEITA
+37 NALEDEISA
-46 MSDEELRGQTGRFKE
+46 LSDEELKGQTAKFKQ
-61 RLDNGAS
+61 RLDNGEN
-68 LDDIMAEAF
+68 LDKLMPEAF
-77 ATVREVSRR
+77 ATVREVSKR

-152 GRIYRFLGMSVGCII
+152 GRIYRFLGMNVGCII
-167 TEQKPPERRK
+167 TDQKPAERRK

-197 DNMAWER
+197 DNMAWEKAD
-204 GELVQRGHHYAIVDE
+204 LVQRGHHYAIVDE

-252 VLKLSRDED
+252 VPKLTRDED
-261 YEIDEKKK
+261 YEVDEKKK
-269 VVGILDPG
+269 VVGVLDPG
-277 ITKIEDFLGID
+277 ITKVEDFLGID
-288 NLYEP
+288 NLYE
-293 NNTALIGYLNNAVKA
+293 
-308 KELFLRDRDYVV
+308 
-320 TRGEVLIVDEHTG
+320 
-333 RILPGRRYNEGL
+333 
-345 HQAIE
+345 
-350 AKEGVEVKAENQTF
+350 
-364 ATITLQNYFRMYDK
+364 
-378 LSGMTGTAETE
+378 
-389 AAEFMGT
+389 
-396 YKLGVLPIPTN
+396 
-407 RPMIREDKDDL
+407 L

-461 DVAGIPHQVLNAKQ
+461 DVAGIDHQVLNAKQ
-475 HAKEAAVVAVAGRKG
+475 HASEAKVVAVAGRKG

-511 EFLADAKL
+511 EFLADQKL
-519 KADGYSPE
+519 KSEGYSPE
-527 DTPEE
+527 DTPDE

-537 PGTLEEVKE
+537 PGTLAEVKE

-555 TQLGGLYVLGT
+555 VELGGLYVLGT

-604 FNTQLVARFMA
+604 FNTQLVARVMA
-615 KGLPEGEPIESKSVS
+615 KGMPEGEPIEAKSVS
-630 KGVRAAQKA
+630 KGVRTAQKT
-639 VESRNFEIRKNVLKY
+639 VEARNFEIRKNVLKY
-654 DDVMNKQRTVIYAER
+654 DDVMNKQRTVIYSER

-676 DIHEDIERF
+676 DIHGDIERF
-685 IADTVESYIRGA
+685 IADTIDSYIKGA
-697 QQGSDKPSGWDW
+697 QKGSGKPSDWDW
-709 DGLFEALNSVF
+709 DGLFKALKTVF
-720 TVHVDMDEA
+720 PFELDQDAA
-729 KESLAKLKGDK
+729 KNAADKLKGDK
-740 AIAALRDMIVDD
+740 AVAAVRDSLVDQ
-752 AKTQYAAMEEQ
+752 AREEYAELEEK
-763 VSEEGMRQLERRVV
+763 VGEEGLRQLERRVV

-820 YNSMVEAI
+820 YNSMIEAI
-828 KEESI
+828 KEESV

-838 VDIKQVARTED
+838 VDVQQVSRSEEAGI
-849 PESNE
+849 ESDDAVVDE
-854 QEDAVIERTESALGI
+854 AEEAVGAASSEVDKAEDAGE
-869 ERESVASSADEID
+869 
-882 VDGDSESTDTES
+882 
-894 AEGDAAAEESADEAS
+894 AETAEESDEKVAIAQS
-909 DEQEADQE
+909 AKE
-917 SAADM
+917 SAAGE
-922 DDADDANSEKSADDT
+922 ATAPIT
-937 VTSDDQADEHIEP
+937 
-950 GIVGPAPL
+950 GPAPI
-958 SHAEGKVPVS
+958 SHAEGKVPAN
-968 KRPKSEE
+968 KRPKNEE
-975 LHTPWADGK
+975 LKTPWSDGR
-984 TYPGTGKN
+984 TFPGTSKN
-992 SPCPCGSG
+992 AQCPCGSG
-1000 RKYKMCHGQNEK
+1000 RKYKMCHGQNEE

>member
-1 MNETGKGANVVD
+1 MVD

-19 RMGEGHQI
+19 RMGEGHQL

-37 NALEDEITA
+37 NALEDEISA
-46 MSDEELRGQTGRFKE
+46 LSDEDLKAQTPKFKQE
-61 RLDNGAS
+61 IENGKS
-68 LDDIMAEAF
+68 LDEIMPEAF
-77 ATVREVSRR
+77 ATVREVSKR

-124 SYLNALEGKGVHV
+124 TYLNALEGKGVHV

-152 GRIYRFLGMSVGCII
+152 GRIYRFLGMNVGCII
-167 TEQKPPERRK
+167 TDQKPAERRK

-197 DNMAWER
+197 DNMAWEKAD
-204 GELVQRGHHYAIVDE
+204 LVQRGHHYAIVDE

-243 RWYRQFARL
+243 RWYRQFAKL
-252 VLKLSRDED
+252 VLKLTRDED
-261 YEIDEKKK
+261 YDVDEKKK

-277 ITKIEDFLGID
+277 ITKVEDFLGID

-293 NNTALIGYLNNAVKA
+293 ANTALIGYLNNAIKA
-308 KELFLRDRDYVV
+308 KELFLRDKDYVV
-320 TRGEVLIVDEHTG
+320 TQGEVLIVDEHTG

-378 LSGMTGTAETE
+378 LAGMTGTAETE
-389 AAEFMGT
+389 AAEFMNT
-396 YKLGVLPIPTN
+396 YKLGVLPIKTN
-407 RPMIREDKDDL
+407 KPMIRKDQDDL

-451 ESSEVVSSLL
+451 ESSEVVSALL
-461 DVAGIPHQVLNAKQ
+461 DVAKIPHQVLNAKQ
-475 HAKEAAVVAVAGRKG
+475 HEKEAAVVAVAGRKG

-519 KADGYSPE
+519 KSEGYSPE

-537 PGTLEEVKE
+537 PGTLNEIKA

-555 TQLGGLYVLGT
+555 KELGGLYVLGT

-604 FNTQLVARFMA
+604 FNTQLVAQVMA
-615 KGLPEGEPIESKSVS
+615 KGMEEGQPIEAKSVT
-630 KGVRAAQKA
+630 KGVRTAQKA
-639 VESRNFEIRKNVLKY
+639 VESRNYEIRKNVLKY
-654 DDVMNKQRTVIYAER
+654 DDVMNKQRTVIYSER

-676 DIHEDIERF
+676 DIHKDILRF
-685 IADTVESYIRGA
+685 ISDTVESYIKGA
-697 QQGSDKPSGWDW
+697 NKGSEKPKDWDW
-709 DGLFEALNSVF
+709 EGLFKALN
-720 TVHVDMDEA
+720 TVIPTKVDEDEVR
-729 KESLAKLKGDK
+729 KIVGGLKGAK
-740 AIAALRDMIVDD
+740 AVEAVRDLIVEDARQQYGEMEETIGETGLRD
-752 AKTQYAAMEEQ
+752 
-763 VSEEGMRQLERRVV
+763 LERRVV

-820 YNSMVEAI
+820 YNSMIEAI
-828 KEESI
+828 KEESV

-838 VDIKQVARTED
+838 IDVKQVAST
-849 PESNE
+849 
-854 QEDAVIERTESALGI
+854 EDAVDEVEESDETAD
-869 ERESVASSADEID
+869 SVTVAAGPDENGEFE
-882 VDGDSESTDTES
+882 VEA
-894 AEGDAAAEESADEAS
+894 AEGEVEEEDAKQAIA
-909 DEQEADQE
+909 E
-917 SAADM
+917 SAAV
-922 DDADDANSEKSADDT
+922 SESGESTLPVA
-937 VTSDDQADEHIEP
+937 
-950 GIVGPAPL
+950 GPAPI
-958 SHAEGKVPVS
+958 SHAESKVPAN
-968 KRPKSEE
+968 KRPKSDE
-975 LHTPWADGK
+975 LKTPWADGR
-984 TYPGTGKN
+984 TFPGTGKN
-992 SPCPCGSG
+992 APCPCGSG

>member
-1 MNETGKGANVVD
+1 MVD

-19 RMGEGHQI
+19 RMGEGRQI
-27 KKLENVAKAV
+27 KKLENVAKAT
-37 NALEDEITA
+37 NALEDEIA
-46 MSDEELRGQTGRFKE
+46 ALNDEELKGQTAKFKE
-61 RLDNGAS
+61 RIDNGES
-68 LDDIMAEAF
+68 LDKIMPEAF
-77 ATVREVSRR
+77 ATVREASKR
-86 TLGQRHFD
+86 TLGLRHFD

-124 SYLNALEGKGVHV
+124 AYLNALEGEGVHV

-144 ASYQSELM
+144 ASYQAELM
-152 GRIYRFLGMSVGCII
+152 GRVYRFLGMSTGCII
-167 TEQKPPERRK
+167 TDQKPPERRK

-197 DNMAWER
+197 DNMSWEKSD
-204 GELVQRGHHYAIVDE
+204 LVQRGHHFAIVDE

-252 VLKLSRDED
+252 VPKLTRDED
-261 YEIDEKKK
+261 YDVDEKKK

-277 ITKIEDFLGID
+277 ITKVEDYLGID

-293 NNTALIGYLNNAVKA
+293 NNTALIGYLNNAIKA

-320 TRGEVLIVDEHTG
+320 TGGEVLIVDEHTG

-407 RPMIREDKDDL
+407 KPMIREDQDDL

-428 AIVKDVAK
+428 AIVRDVAK
-436 RHAKGQ
+436 RHKKGQ

-451 ESSEVVSSLL
+451 ESSEIVSSLL
-461 DVAGIPHQVLNAKQ
+461 DVAKIPHQVLNAKQ
-475 HAKEAAVVAVAGRKG
+475 HDKEAAVVAVAGRKG

-519 KADGYSPE
+519 KSEGYSPE

-537 PGTLEEVKE
+537 PGTLNEIKA

-555 TQLGGLYVLGT
+555 KELGGLYVLGT

-604 FNTQLVARFMA
+604 FNTQLVAQVMA
-615 KGLPEGEPIESKSVS
+615 RGMEEGQPIEAKSVT
-630 KGVRAAQKA
+630 KGVRTAQKA
-639 VESRNFEIRKNVLKY
+639 VESRNYEIRKNVLKY
-654 DDVMNKQRTVIYAER
+654 DDVMNKQRTVIYSER

-676 DIHEDIERF
+676 DIHKDILRF
-685 IADTVESYIRGA
+685 ISDTVESYIKGA
-697 QQGSDKPSGWDW
+697 NKGSEKPKDWDW
-709 DGLFEALNSVF
+709 EGLFKALN
-720 TVHVDMDEA
+720 TVIPTKVDEDEVR
-729 KESLAKLKGDK
+729 KIVGGLKGAK
-740 AIAALRDMIVDD
+740 AVEAVRDLIVEDARQQYGEMEETIGETGLRD
-752 AKTQYAAMEEQ
+752 
-763 VSEEGMRQLERRVV
+763 LERRVV

-820 YNSMVEAI
+820 YNSMIEAI

-838 VDIKQVARTED
+838 VDIERVAVTED
-849 PESNE
+849 TE
-854 QEDAVIERTESALGI
+854 TES
-869 ERESVASSADEID
+869 DED
-882 VDGDSESTDTES
+882 EAVN
-894 AEGDAAAEESADEAS
+894 AAEAVMGLEGEAEPTGQSAPAEPETDDEAEKAAI
-909 DEQEADQE
+909 DELAE
-917 SAADM
+917 
-922 DDADDANSEKSADDT
+922 
-937 VTSDDQADEHIEP
+937 EHKAEP
-950 GIVGPAPL
+950 GIVGMQPI
-958 SHAEGKVPVS
+958 SHAEGKVPAN

-975 LHTPWADGK
+975 LRSPWADGR
-984 TYPGTGKN
+984 TFPGTGKN
-992 SPCPCGSG
+992 AQCPCGSG
-1000 RKYKMCHGQNEK
+1000 RKYKMCHGQNEQ

>member
-1 MNETGKGANVVD
+1 MVD
-13 IVDKAL
+13 IIDKAL
-19 RMGEGHQI
+19 RMGEGHQL

-37 NALEDEITA
+37 NALEDEISA
-46 MSDEELRGQTGRFKE
+46 LSDDELKAQTGKFKQ
-61 RLDNGAS
+61 RLDNGEKLDS
-68 LDDIMAEAF
+68 LMPEAF
-77 ATVREVSRR
+77 ATVREVSKR

-152 GRIYRFLGMSVGCII
+152 GRIYRFLGMSVGCIL

-197 DNMAWER
+197 DNMAWEKSD
-204 GELVQRGHHYAIVDE
+204 LVQRGHHYAIVDE

-252 VLKLSRDED
+252 VLKLTRDED
-261 YEIDEKKK
+261 YEVDEKKK
-269 VVGILDPG
+269 TVGILDPG
-277 ITKIEDFLGID
+277 ITKVEDFLGID

-293 NNTALIGYLNNAVKA
+293 NNTALIGYLNNAIKA

-320 TRGEVLIVDEHTG
+320 TGGEVLIVDEHTG

-350 AKEGVEVKAENQTF
+350 AKESVEVKAENQTF

-378 LSGMTGTAETE
+378 LAGMTGTAETE

-407 RPMIREDKDDL
+407 KPMIRVDQDDL
-418 IFRTKKEKLA
+418 IFRTKREKLA

-519 KADGYSPE
+519 KAEGYSPD

-537 PGTLEEVKE
+537 PGTLAEVKE

-555 TQLGGLYVLGT
+555 VGLGGLYVLGT

-604 FNTQLVARFMA
+604 FNTQLVARVMA

-630 KGVRAAQKA
+630 KGVRTAQKS

-654 DDVMNKQRTVIYAER
+654 DDVMNKQRSVIYAER

-685 IADTVESYIRGA
+685 IADTIGSYVRGA
-697 QQGSDKPSGWDW
+697 NKGSDKPADWDW
-709 DGLFEALNSVF
+709 EGLFKALNTIYPVLV
-720 TVHVDMDEA
+720 TEA
-729 KESLAKLKGDK
+729 DARDAAGKLKGEK
-740 AIAALRDMIVDD
+740 AVDAVRDVLVAD
-752 AKTQYAAMEEQ
+752 AKEQYGTIETKLG
-763 VSEEGMRQLERRVV
+763 EEGLRQLERRVV

-820 YNSMVEAI
+820 YNSMIEAI

-838 VDIKQVARTED
+838 VDIDRVAMTQD
-849 PESNE
+849 LQSE
-854 QEDAVIERTESALGI
+854 QDEDAAV
-869 ERESVASSADEID
+869 
-882 VDGDSESTDTES
+882 
-894 AEGDAAAEESADEAS
+894 DAAEAQMGIDAESADAAEDQTVATGPAEPETDDEAEAETI
-909 DEQEADQE
+909 DELAEEAASEDQVTR
-917 SAADM
+917 
-922 DDADDANSEKSADDT
+922 DADGNP
-937 VTSDDQADEHIEP
+937 V
-950 GIVGPAPL
+950 IVGPAPI
-958 SHAEGKVPVS
+958 SHAEGKVPAS

-975 LHTPWADGK
+975 LHTPWSDGR
-984 TYPGTGKN
+984 TFPGTPKN
-992 SPCPCGSG
+992 AQCPCGSG
-1000 RKYKMCHGQNEK
+1000 RKYKMCHGQNE

>member
-1 MNETGKGANVVD
+1 MVD

-19 RMGEGHQI
+19 RMGEGRQI
-27 KKLENVAKAV
+27 KKLEHVAEAV
-37 NALEDEITA
+37 NKLEDQMVV
-46 MSDEELRGQTGRFKE
+46 MSDDELKGQTAKFKE
-61 RLDNGAS
+61 RLANGET
-68 LDDIMAEAF
+68 LDDLMPEAF
-77 ATVREVSRR
+77 ATVREVSKR

-137 VTVNDYL
+137 ITVNDYL

-152 GRIYRFLGMSVGCII
+152 GRIYRFLGMSVGCIV
-167 TEQKPPERRK
+167 TGQKPAERRK

-197 DNMAWER
+197 DNMAWEKN
-204 GELVQRGHHYAIVDE
+204 ELVQRGHHYAIVDE

-243 RWYRQFARL
+243 RWYRQFAKL
-252 VLKLSRDED
+252 VLKLNRDED
-261 YEIDEKKK
+261 YEVDEKKK
-269 VVGILDPG
+269 TVGILDPG
-277 ITKIEDFLGID
+277 ITKIEDYLGID

-293 NNTALIGYLNNAVKA
+293 SNTALIGYLNNAIKA

-320 TRGEVLIVDEHTG
+320 TGGEVLVVDEHTG

-350 AKEGVEVKAENQTF
+350 AKENVEVKAENQTF

-378 LSGMTGTAETE
+378 LAGMTGTAETE

-396 YKLGVLPIPTN
+396 YKLGVLPIPPN
-407 RPMIREDKDDL
+407 KPMIRIDQDDL

-428 AIVKDVAK
+428 AIVKDVAA
-436 RHAKGQ
+436 RHRKGQ

-461 DVAGIPHQVLNAKQ
+461 DVVEIPHKVLNAKQ
-475 HAKEAAVVAVAGRKG
+475 HEKEAAVVAVAGRKG

-511 EFLADAKL
+511 EFLADAEL
-519 KADGYSPE
+519 KAKGYSPD

-532 YEKRW
+532 YEKLW
-537 PGTLEEVKE
+537 PETLKKIKE

-555 TQLGGLYVLGT
+555 KKLGGLYVLGT

-604 FNTQLVARFMA
+604 FNTQLVARVMA
-615 KGLPEGEPIESKSVS
+615 KGMPEGEPIESKSVS
-630 KGVRAAQKA
+630 KGVRNAQKA

-654 DDVMNKQRTVIYAER
+654 DDVMNKQRTVIYSER

-676 DIHEDIERF
+676 DIHEDIEAF
-685 IADTVESYIRGA
+685 ISDTLTSYVRGA
-697 QQGSDKPSGWDW
+697 KNGSDKPADWDW
-709 DGLFEALNSVF
+709 NGLFKAVNDLYPTKV
-720 TVHVDMDEA
+720 TIDEA
-729 KESLAKLKGDK
+729 KEAAEGLKGDK
-740 AIAALRDMIVDD
+740 AVDAVVKLFVDD
-752 AKTQYAAMEEQ
+752 AEAQYEAFETKLGAD
-763 VSEEGMRQLERRVV
+763 GLRTLERRVV

-820 YNSMVEAI
+820 YNQMIEAI
-828 KEESI
+828 KEETV

-838 VDIKQVARTED
+838 IDLDSIAQTNDDGTDSIDDAAVDSAEIKMGDDVSEDDELNKGNLSEHEPEEAARID
-849 PESNE
+849 NH
-854 QEDAVIERTESALGI
+854 
-869 ERESVASSADEID
+869 ADEL
-882 VDGDSESTDTES
+882 ET
-894 AEGDAAAEESADEAS
+894 AENIAAVKEAAEEGERIP
-909 DEQEADQE
+909 E
-917 SAADM
+917 SGLLGP
-922 DDADDANSEKSADDT
+922 
-937 VTSDDQADEHIEP
+937 EP
-950 GIVGPAPL
+950 M
-958 SHAEGKVPVS
+958 SHAEGKVPAR

-975 LHTPWADGK
+975 LKTPWSDGR
-984 TYPGTGKN
+984 TFPGTPKN
-992 SPCPCGSG
+992 APCPCGSG
-1000 RKYKMCHGQNEK
+1000 RKYKMCHGQNEQ

>member
-1 MNETGKGANVVD
+1 MVD

-19 RMGEGHQI
+19 RMGEGRQI
-27 KKLENVAKAV
+27 KKLEQVAKAV
-37 NALEDEITA
+37 NALEDEISSLSDDELKAQTA
-46 MSDEELRGQTGRFKE
+46 KFKQQ
-61 RLDNGAS
+61 LDNGKK

-77 ATVREVSRR
+77 ATVREVSKR

-167 TEQKPPERRK
+167 TDQKPPERRK

-197 DNMAWER
+197 DNMSWER
-204 GELVQRGHHYAIVDE
+204 GDLVQRGHHFAIVDE

-243 RWYRQFARL
+243 RWYRQFAKL

-261 YEIDEKKK
+261 YEVDEKKK

-277 ITKIEDFLGID
+277 ISKIEDFLGID

-293 NNTALIGYLNNAVKA
+293 NNTALIGYLNNAIKA

-320 TRGEVLIVDEHTG
+320 THGEVLIVDEHTG
-333 RILPGRRYNEGL
+333 RILSGRRYNEGL

-407 RPMIREDKDDL
+407 RPMIRKDRDDL

-451 ESSEVVSSLL
+451 ESSEIVSSLL
-461 DVAGIPHQVLNAKQ
+461 DVAGIDHQVLNAKQ

-519 KADGYSPE
+519 KAEGYSPE
-527 DTPEE
+527 DTPED
-532 YEKRW
+532 YEERW
-537 PGTLEEVKE
+537 PGTLAEVKE
-546 QVKDEHEEV
+546 QVKDEHKEV
-555 TQLGGLYVLGT
+555 TELGGLYVLGT

-604 FNTQLVARFMA
+604 FNTQMVARFMA
-615 KGLPEGEPIESKSVS
+615 RGMPEGEPIEAKSVS
-630 KGVRAAQKA
+630 RGVRTAQKA
-639 VESRNFEIRKNVLKY
+639 VESRNYEIRKNVLKY
-654 DDVMNKQRTVIYAER
+654 DDVMNKQRTVIYEER

-676 DIHEDIERF
+676 DIHEDILRF
-685 IADTVESYIRGA
+685 ISDTVESYVRGA
-697 QQGSDKPSGWDW
+697 MNGSDKPENWDW
-709 DGLFEALNSVF
+709 KGLSKALN
-720 TVHVDMDEA
+720 TVIPVRIDLDEA
-729 KESLAKLKGDK
+729 KKEVSSLKHEK
-740 AIAALRDMIVDD
+740 AVEKLRDLIVED
-752 AKTQYAAMEEQ
+752 AQEQYDQFETKIGA
-763 VSEEGMRQLERRVV
+763 EGLRQLERRVV

-820 YNSMVEAI
+820 YNSMIEAI
-828 KEESI
+828 KEESV

-838 VDIKQVARTED
+838 VDVEQVAKTED
-849 PESNE
+849 LESERDEDQAIEQAESELGIASAATDEEAGEE
-854 QEDAVIERTESALGI
+854 QESGPDAD
-869 ERESVASSADEID
+869 ADENAQD
-882 VDGDSESTDTES
+882 
-894 AEGDAAAEESADEAS
+894 EEETA
-909 DEQEADQE
+909 EADA
-917 SAADM
+917 SPVRD
-922 DDADDANSEKSADDT
+922 
-937 VTSDDQADEHIEP
+937 EP

-958 SHAEGKVPVS
+958 SHAEGKVPAN
-968 KRPKSEE
+968 KRPKSDE
-975 LHTPWADGK
+975 LKTPWSDGR
-984 TYPGTGKN
+984 TFPGTGKN
-992 SPCPCGSG
+992 APCPCGSG
-1000 RKYKMCHGQNEK
+1000 RKYKMCHGQNEE